1 MLVLNHNLKLHRADD
16 LGAYPHF
23 VSQEHRVAL
32 SKFKYI
38 LWVQHP
44 VTGVTWPWLVD
55 EFEQNYLSK
64 IDKGIETL
72 TDGERQ
78 RGLEMGILL
87 DANTVLDQRAVFV
100 NALRNC
106 RKQIAEDGY
115 CLIPSLTFPTYS
127 ATVNYYMR
135 HIDANLV
142 FDNQVIGRR
151 SMHNA
156 ALFAAVHAQIA
167 TLVQSV
173 ADEAI
178 KPSYCYLSVYPQ
190 GSELVKH
197 TDRAQCKWNA
207 SIAFARTA
215 DLWPIYVEVPSGV
228 KEIRAELG
236 EVVVYRGTDIP
247 HWREPLPAGT
257 ATVCFFHFVNQPYQ
271 GTLR

>member
-1 MLVLNHNLKLHRADD
+1 MLVLNHNHVLQRADD
-16 LGAYPHF
+16 LGAYPNY

-32 SKFKYI
+32 SKFDRI

-44 VTGVTWPWLVD
+44 VSGVTWPWLVD
-55 EFEQNYLSK
+55 RYEENFLRR
-64 IDKGIETL
+64 IDQGIETL
-72 TDGERQ
+72 SAAEKQ
-78 RGLEMGILL
+78 RGVEMGILV
-87 DANTVLDQRAVFV
+87 DANTVLVERATFV
-100 NALRNC
+100 NALVDC
-106 RKQIAEDGY
+106 RKQIASDGY
-115 CLIPSLTFPTYS
+115 CLIPSLTFPTYW
-127 ATVNYYMR
+127 ATVDYYLR
-135 HIDANLV
+135 KIDPDLV
-142 FDNQVIGRR
+142 FDNQVVGRR

-156 ALFAAVHAQIA
+156 SLFKAVHAQIA
-167 TLVQSV
+167 ALVQSV

-197 TDRAQCKWNA
+197 TDRSQCKWNA
-207 SIAFARTA
+207 SITFARTA